1 MKSNTS
7 SRSKKDIKE
16 RSNRSASRES
26 NKSSERVKKAKTQ
39 KVVRDSPISE
49 RSDES
54 ETYDDL
60 KNHKVAEL
68 K

>member
-1 MKSNTS
+1 M
-7 SRSKKDIKE
+7 KE
-16 RSNRSASRES
+16 RYNRSASRES